1 MTVKIGVVMD
11 PIESIKPV
19 KDSTLA
25 MMLAAQA
32 RGWELYYLAPNELYL
47 DQGEARARCQ
57 TVTVRDDQED
67 WFSFGAE
74 TDGPLGELDAIL
86 MRVDPP
92 FDMDYIY
99 ITYILERAEAA
110 GALVVNRPN
119 ALRDCNEKLFTA
131 WFPEHCPRTVVSAS
145 QQRLRDTL
153 TELGDTIIKPL
164 DGMGGASIF
173 RLRADDPNI
182 GVILEHMTL
191 HGKRQC
197 MMQRFMPEIKDGDKR
212 VLVIDGVAV
221 PYTLARIPTKGE
233 TRGNLAAGGKG
244 VAMPITEAEQAL
256 VDAVAP
262 ELKRR
267 GLLFVGLDVIG
278 DKLTEINVT
287 SPTCIRELD
296 SAYGLDIASLLMD
309 AIEAKLQAGE
319 HK

>member
-11 PIESIKPV
+11 PIASIKPS

-32 RGWELYYLAPNELYL
+32 RGWELYYLPPSELYL
-47 DQGEARARCQ
+47 DQGEARARYNA
-57 TVTVRDDQED
+57 VAVRDDNED
-67 WFSFGAE
+67 WFSLGKEF
-74 TDGPLGELDAIL
+74 DGPLGDLDAIL

-110 GALVVNRPN
+110 GTLVVNRPS

-131 WFPEHCPRTVVSAS
+131 WFPEHCPPTLVSAS
-145 QQRLRDTL
+145 QQRLREML
-153 TELGDTIIKPL
+153 MKRGDVIIKPL
-164 DGMGGASIF
+164 DGMGGESIF
-173 RLRADDPNI
+173 RMRSDDPNT

-197 MMQRFMPEIKDGDKR
+197 MMQSFLPAIKDGDKR
-212 VLVIDGVAV
+212 VLVIDGEPV

-233 TRGNLAAGGKG
+233 TRGNLAAGGRG
-244 VAMPITEAEQAL
+244 VAMPLTASERAIAEAI
-256 VDAVAP
+256 AP
-262 ELKRR
+262 ELQRR
-267 GLLFVGLDVIG
+267 GLLFVGLDMIG

-287 SPTCIRELD
+287 SPTCIREID
-296 SAYGLDIASLLMD
+296 AAYNLDIAGQLMD
-309 AIEAKLQAGE
+309 AIQRKLTPRTS
-319 HK
+319 